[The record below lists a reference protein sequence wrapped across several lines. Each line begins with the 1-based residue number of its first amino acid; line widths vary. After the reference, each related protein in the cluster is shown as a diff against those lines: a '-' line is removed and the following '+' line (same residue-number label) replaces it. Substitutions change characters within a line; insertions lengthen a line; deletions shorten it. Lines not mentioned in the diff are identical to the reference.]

1 MIILGYAV
9 IIVDIGIKEMDDID
23 TKITQLQNE
32 LDELTKEY
40 ESKPTNESL
49 GNDHSL
55 QLLQR
60 MTKGHYEMQ
69 RLRVQKA
76 TLTKQQEQAEISK
89 IDELLSSAS
98 TNDSRIAL
106 LIERNMSV
114 EQYIQSLESLKTS
127 NQNILSINQSTIDEL
142 KKLIQKSQEEIDLLT
157 LSAADKEGKK
167 AHLAGEFERLNHL
180 MAAYEQEIS
189 SKIITSEKA
198 EREIRELTL
207 AIDKL
212 NGQITGLK
220 EKIKEL
226 TIKKGVLGNKKR
238 HLLKQI
244 VREQIRIWANK
255 ARLSSLTKLSDGQE
269 SSIQQLANKLERQ
282 LSALTELQE
291 TVRLNDE
298 SLAQFQEKHDGF
310 EERLRGLIPKVGEL
324 EITLRSL
331 ENKEELLKQE
341 NAEVL
346 ESMLSNE
353 TFLAGNRQLLEQREK
368 ENRLLQN
375 QIFEIGEVIKLGHN
389 EYRETYARLKQ
400 QYDFQKKA
408 IVNERLRYDADIQRQ
423 RTELNQ
429 FIEDGTNA
437 IRQLSI
443 SKAKL
448 IKQHEELIAT
458 MSQLDSANNKE
469 LQKVERTIESN
480 IRSKENDIKS
490 QEARLVSL
498 SKRYLLHQNAIAGL
512 TQEVDSLHI
521 KRLRSTYDFEAEKA
535 DFVTLTK
542 KRQEEIAKLA
552 QDLEKLEMQKM
563 SLEATLAVKFQSR
576 IDKVRGFNR
585 QIAMAFQQRLDKLKQ
600 IHAVSYTLHIAYTL
614 LLTGSFTGWFLH
626 K

>member
-1 MIILGYAV
+1 
-9 IIVDIGIKEMDDID
+9 MDDID